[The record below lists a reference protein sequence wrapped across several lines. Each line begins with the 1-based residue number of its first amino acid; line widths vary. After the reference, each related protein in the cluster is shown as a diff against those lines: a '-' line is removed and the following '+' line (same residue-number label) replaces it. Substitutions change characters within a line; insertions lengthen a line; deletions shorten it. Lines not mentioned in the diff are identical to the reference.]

1 MANIKSQVKRIEIG
15 EIRNA
20 KRSAEKAKAHTL
32 VKKVETL
39 VVEKKKAEA
48 IVALKDATSILDQLA
63 QAHIISDNSAARKKA
78 HLQKEV
84 AALK

>member
-20 KRSAEKAKAHTL
+20 KRSAEKAKAHTI

-39 VVEKKKAEA
+39 VAAKKKADAA
-48 IVALKDATSILDQLA
+48 IALKKAASVLDKLA
-63 QAHIISDNSAARKKA
+63 QDHVISDNSASRKKA

-84 AALK
+84 AGLK